1 MLNKRKIFIVTE
13 RRADFSRF
21 KPILELIEKDK
32 KLNYDLVVTGCH
44 LLKRHGYTIN
54 EIKKSKF
61 KIFDKFDMFDND
73 YHKNDKGSG
82 MSKALG
88 KAVVKLSEI
97 IEKSNPDLILSGFD
111 IAANFAATIAG
122 AHMNIPIAH
131 IQGGEVSGNIDESL
145 RHAMSKFS
153 HYHFTAN
160 KDAKRRLIKM
170 GEIKK
175 NVFDVGCPSIDALFA
190 EKDLGTKQILKKF
203 KIDIKDE
210 FILIIQHPVTTEMED
225 SKRQI
230 QETIKALNKFK
241 IQKLFVL
248 PNNDSGALDMIKIIK
263 INNLNYT
270 STLKLQE
277 YKTLL
282 ASCKMLIGNSSSGIH
297 EAASFKKPVINIG
310 NRQSGRLKPKN
321 VIDVICNSNEIIKK
335 INFIFKNKKFI
346 QSLKNL
352 KNPYGDGKSAKR
364 IVKHLKNIEIS
375 KNIIQKQIA
384 Y

>member
-1 MLNKRKIFIVTE
+1 MFALL
-13 RRADFSRF
+13 RF
-21 KPILELIEKDK
+21 QRFLL
-32 KLNYDLVVTGCH
+32 LVG
-44 LLKRHGYTIN
+44 
-54 EIKKSKF
+54 
-61 KIFDKFDMFDND
+61 
-73 YHKNDKGSG
+73 
-82 MSKALG
+82 
-88 KAVVKLSEI
+88 
-97 IEKSNPDLILSGFD
+97 
-111 IAANFAATIAG
+111 
-122 AHMNIPIAH
+122 
-131 IQGGEVSGNIDESL
+131 
-145 RHAMSKFS
+145 
-153 HYHFTAN
+153 
-160 KDAKRRLIKM
+160 
-170 GEIKK
+170 
-175 NVFDVGCPSIDALFA
+175 
-190 EKDLGTKQILKKF
+190 
-203 KIDIKDE
+203 

-248 PNNDSGALDMIKIIK
+248 PNNDSGALGMIKIIK
-263 INNLNYT
+263 RNNLNYT

-282 ASCKMLIGNSSSGIH
+282 AKCKILVGNSSSGIH

-321 VIDVICNSNEIIKK
+321 VIDVTCNSNEIIKK

-352 KNPYGDGKSAKR
+352 KNPYGDGKSTKR

-375 KNIIQKQIA
+375 KNIIQKQIT